1 MQQPLKFLPDGPAAT
16 AVVAKFAQRGCPVG
30 LSYATVRDYCESVD
44 DLPQIAP
51 TDGDLKN
58 VQRPWTVIGH
68 IHVAELRNRPNT
80 GGD

>member
-1 MQQPLKFLPDGPAAT
+1 MQQPLKFLRDAPAAA

-51 TDGDLKN
+51 T
-58 VQRPWTVIGH
+58 
-68 IHVAELRNRPNT
+68 AETLGRYVYAEAS
-80 GGD
+80 